1 MVVLILHKLVNE
13 ETLNIRKNYK
23 NVDKKSIYERILC
36 FRKEIFYRKFNNSI
50 LMHISFDSILLLGLL
65 KSCYIVVKEIDVR
78 PE

>member
-36 FRKEIFYRKFNNSI
+36 FRTEIFYRKFNNSI
-50 LMHISFDSILLLGLL
+50 LMHISFVSILLLGLL
-65 KSCYIVVKEIDVR
+65 KSCYIVVKEINVR

>member
-36 FRKEIFYRKFNNSI
+36 FRTEIFYRKFNNSI

-65 KSCYIVVKEIDVR
+65 KSCYIVIKEINVR

>member
-36 FRKEIFYRKFNNSI
+36 FRTEIFYRKFNNSI

-65 KSCYIVVKEIDVR
+65 KSCYIVVKEINVR

>member
-36 FRKEIFYRKFNNSI
+36 FRKAIFYRKFNNSI

-65 KSCYIVVKEIDVR
+65 KSCYIVIKEINVR